1 MLNINGKD
9 LIFETKNVLNYV
21 QNENLL
27 LLHSF
32 IPFVT
37 EELWHLSGFK
47 KTEKNNLI
55 NHHFTKDLKSKSSKD
70 VKDILF
76 IINFIN
82 DLRSFKSKMQVAPG
96 SLVRVGIQF
105 LDNNQKKIIKKNENI
120 LCKIGRIS
128 ALNTNDGDKGNIK
141 TLLAGK
147 QFVINFGDEIDIDNQ
162 INILEKK
169 LESIQKQISSGG
181 NKLNNDNFIKKAP
194 KEIVKQEK
202 NLLDTNKKEY
212 ITLQK
217 ILKSLK

>member
-1 MLNINGKD
+1 M
-9 LIFETKNVLNYV
+9 
-21 QNENLL
+21 
-27 LLHSF
+27 
-32 IPFVT
+32 
-37 EELWHLSGFK
+37 SGFK
-47 KTEKNNLI
+47 KTEKNDLI
-55 NHHFTKDLKSKSSKD
+55 NHHFTKDLKSKSSKN
-70 VKDILF
+70 VKDVLF

-128 ALNTNDGDKGNIK
+128 GLNTNDDDKGNIK

-147 QFVINFGDEIDIDNQ
+147 QFVVNFGDEIDIDNQ

-169 LESIQKQISSGG
+169 LDSIQKQISSGE
-181 NKLNNDNFIKKAP
+181 NKLNNDNFVKKAP

-212 ITLQK
+212 ITLQE
-217 ILKSLK
+217 ILKNLK